1 MLNIEI
7 SYVDIDFLT
16 LEPSEK
22 VARLTRKLSPLNA
35 LKAFEV
41 AARTAGFVPAV
52 TGNVTLKSQPNR
64 LGPLVGSIETHDI
77 PLFISRYRLG
87 FVLKSSDSA

>member
-1 MLNIEI
+1 LLNIEI
-7 SYVDIDFLT
+7 SYVDIDFLA

-41 AARTAGFVPAV
+41 AARASDFVPAA
-52 TGNVTLKSQPNR
+52 TGNVTPKSQPSR
-64 LGPLVGSIETHDI
+64 LGPLAGSIETHDMS
-77 PLFISRYRLG
+77 LFISRDRLG